1 MKFLI
6 FVLASQSLKK
16 SVICT
21 NDIDKTKGQHDTN
34 SFYKND
40 MYSLQGK
47 QENSIN
53 SIKNKIDL
61 LKIPG

>member
-40 MYSLQGK
+40 MYSL
-47 QENSIN
+47 
-53 SIKNKIDL
+53 
-61 LKIPG
+61 